1 MASVRASGLTLPRCN
16 NTRKGDRRMRCD
28 ANAIYTMAQIQSKQ
42 QTCRK
47 GPVRVFS
54 ALVMH
59 IAAPFRYLAR
69 SLKVNGK
76 KKTPIGTRSEFW
88 GLDCSNVGRKKTK
101 SSAQDEAKRR
111 WDLTQTSNQHQH
123 VFPNMSCQTFCRFLV
138 YGGVDAGEWMCC
150 ETKSRNEKNERR
162 QLQSLN

>member
-1 MASVRASGLTLPRCN
+1 
-16 NTRKGDRRMRCD
+16 MRYD
-28 ANAIYTMAQIQSKQ
+28 ANAIYTMAQIQRKQ

-76 KKTPIGTRSEFW
+76 KKKHQLEQDQNFGDWTAATLDAKKKIVGTR
-88 GLDCSNVGRKKTK
+88 
-101 SSAQDEAKRR
+101 
-111 WDLTQTSNQHQH
+111 
-123 VFPNMSCQTFCRFLV
+123 
-138 YGGVDAGEWMCC
+138 
-150 ETKSRNEKNERR
+150 
-162 QLQSLN
+162 